1 MRPREAGWQ
10 HICRPALDVLVMLCR
25 TRRPSGAILANRS
38 PESRPSSPSL
48 YEIKHDGYRSI
59 ARKRDNRVRLF
70 REPTCSPATSYRR
83 PERVLVS
90 GRCPSP
96 STGAQVPFQAGRWD
110 RVKPMI
116 DEHFNAD
123 RALAVLKEIYLRKG
137 TVAAVEAAKDM
148 ISAGA
153 AWIAQESGAD
163 EARQILQAAAGSA
176 QS

>member
-1 MRPREAGWQ
+1 VLASNFVSATGTGAG
-10 HICRPALDVLVMLCR
+10 L
-25 TRRPSGAILANRS
+25 GA
-38 PESRPSSPSL
+38 
-48 YEIKHDGYRSI
+48 G
-59 ARKRDNRVRLF
+59 
-70 REPTCSPATSYRR
+70 
-83 PERVLVS
+83 
-90 GRCPSP
+90 PSP

-123 RALAVLKEIYLRKG
+123 RALAVFKEIYLRKG

-163 EARQILQAAAGSA
+163 EARRILQAAAGSA

>member
-1 MRPREAGWQ
+1 M
-10 HICRPALDVLVMLCR
+10 
-25 TRRPSGAILANRS
+25 
-38 PESRPSSPSL
+38 
-48 YEIKHDGYRSI
+48 
-59 ARKRDNRVRLF
+59 RLF

-90 GRCPSP
+90 ARGPSP

-123 RALAVLKEIYLRKG
+123 SALAVLKEIYLRKG

-163 EARQILQAAAGSA
+163 EARRILQAAGICAILRQDLQRPPNAARMPLMAVAEGFRRFCRGFTTVSRGSHA
-176 QS
+176 YKGRRSSQRR

>member
-1 MRPREAGWQ
+1 
-10 HICRPALDVLVMLCR
+10 
-25 TRRPSGAILANRS
+25 
-38 PESRPSSPSL
+38 
-48 YEIKHDGYRSI
+48 
-59 ARKRDNRVRLF
+59 VRLF

-90 GRCPSP
+90 ARALPP
-96 STGAQVPFQAGRWD
+96 TGAQVPFQAGRWD

-123 RALAVLKEIYLRKG
+123 SALAVLKEIYLRKG
-137 TVAAVEAAKDM
+137 IVAAVEAAKDM

-153 AWIAQESGAD
+153 AWIEQESGAD
-163 EARQILQAAAGSA
+163 EARRILQAAGSA